1 MSSSE
6 NTYDYIVVGAGSA
19 GAVIAARLTEDRS
32 VTVLLLEAGQ
42 RDTSPFVRI
51 PLGVGRM
58 LADDRYVWRTETVP
72 QSELHQ
78 NQIYWPSGKMLGGS
92 SSVNG
97 MLAVR
102 GHPQRY
108 NDWRDAGCPGWG
120 FEDVLPA
127 FMKLESFDDGD
138 PTIRGK
144 SGPVSIVKSP
154 PNPLSEAF
162 VAACEQTGIPRVDDY
177 NDRNAE
183 GASHMQMNRRGGR
196 RCNTSLAYLEPA
208 RRRQNLHIV
217 VGAVASRVRFS
228 GRLATGVEYL
238 QRDGSVATADARCEV
253 ILCAGAVRSPQLLE
267 LSGVGDGERLSQLG
281 VPVMHHLPDV
291 GEHLQDHIMPRLN
304 YECRHPYTVNDLL
317 RSRFRMAMELTR
329 YFVRGDGLFATTG
342 ITGTAFVRTREG
354 LNCPDARLQVG
365 LTSGTS
371 RLATSVKT
379 GIDDFSGFHIG
390 GYFLYPESRGGTHI
404 TSRDPLLSPQIQP
417 NYFSHPLD
425 REVTVRLMKMLRSIA
440 TQPALAT
447 LIKGATRPPI
457 EKDSDDELLDYAR
470 RTSSTCWHPI
480 ATCRMGPAGSSVV
493 DARLRVH
500 GISGLRV
507 ADASVMPIQVS
518 SNTNIPTIMIGER
531 AAELIREDSRMN

>member
-1 MSSSE
+1 MISTE
-6 NTYDYIVVGAGSA
+6 KTYDYIIVGAGSA
-19 GAVIAARLTEDRS
+19 GAVVAARLTEDRS

-42 RDTSPFVRI
+42 RDRSPFVRI

-58 LADDRYVWRTETVP
+58 LADDRYVWKTETVP
-72 QSELHQ
+72 QPELHQ

-102 GHPQRY
+102 GHPRRY
-108 NDWRDAGCPGWG
+108 DDWRDAGCPGWG
-120 FEDVLPA
+120 FDDVLPA
-127 FMKLESFDDGD
+127 FMKLESFAEGD
-138 PTIRGK
+138 PAIRGT

-162 VAACEQTGIPRVDDY
+162 VTACEQSGIPRVHDY

-183 GASHMQMNRRGGR
+183 GVSHMQMNRRGGR

-208 RRRQNLHIV
+208 RRRKNLHV
-217 VGAVASRVRFS
+217 LVGAVASRIRFT
-228 GRLATGVEYL
+228 GRVAVGVEYFL
-238 QRDGSVATADARCEV
+238 PDGSVARASARREV
-253 ILCAGAVRSPQLLE
+253 ILCAGAVRSPQILE
-267 LSGVGDGERLSQLG
+267 LSGVGNADWLSRLG
-281 VPVMHHLPDV
+281 VPITHHLPDV

-317 RSRFRMAMELTR
+317 RSRVRMAVELAR

-354 LNCPDARLQVG
+354 LSCPDVRLQVG

-390 GYFLYPESRGGTHI
+390 GYFLYPESRGNTHI
-404 TSRDPLLSPQIQP
+404 GSRDPFMSPQIQP
-417 NYFSHPLD
+417 NYFSHALD
-425 REVTVRLMKMLRSIA
+425 RDVTLRLMKMLRGIA
-440 TQPALAT
+440 RQPALSQ
-447 LIKGATRPPI
+447 LIKGATRPPL
-457 EKDSDDELLDYAR
+457 EEDSDEELLDYAR

-480 ATCRMGPAGSSVV
+480 ATCRMGAAGSSVV

-500 GISGLRV
+500 GITGLRV

-531 AAELIREDSRMN
+531 AAEIIRQDARMR